1 MVEYFFTLIKEISIQ
16 SLIKFFIIIPIY
28 NVESYLHKCLD
39 SIICQTYKNFEV
51 ICVNDGSTDK
61 SLEIAKSYADSDSR
75 FTLTSQANQGQSV
88 ARNKALDI
96 AKQKWLES
104 SQEKQEQTYITF
116 VDSDDYLE
124 DFALEH
130 IATILNQNKVDI
142 FITNT
147 FFKVSPTTQTKTL
160 QQQLVFPSNLENQ
173 TFTPSELCKLTPK
186 NININ
191 TTWAFIHKATHLFSH
206 NIHFI
211 EPHILHEDIAFST
224 HSFLLASSVYVD
236 STPFY
241 NYALSENSTMRT
253 SMDTERSQKRAHA
266 YFTTLK
272 YLDNLKSQFQD
283 ENILNFLNN
292 YCKWAMEKALKFLQR
307 GGYNVAKITKQELLE
322 YKQYASKKRI
332 LCIYFPRLYS
342 IPKYIRLKLQ
352 GKNIYLD

>member
-39 SIICQTYKNFEV
+39 SIVSQTYKNFEV

-61 SLEIAKSYADSDSR
+61 SLEITKSYADSDSR
-75 FTLTSQANQGQSV
+75 FTLTSQANQGLSIT
-88 ARNKALDI
+88 RNKALDI

-104 SQEKQEQTYITF
+104 SQEEQEQTYIAF

-147 FFKVSPTTQTKTL
+147 FFKVSPATQAKTL
-160 QQQLVFPSNLENQ
+160 RQQLVFPSNLENQ
-173 TFTPSELCKLTPK
+173 TFTPSELCKLSPK
-186 NININ
+186 SII
-191 TTWAFIHKATHLFSH
+191 TTACAFIYKATHLFSH
-206 NIHFI
+206 NIRFI
-211 EPHILHEDIAFST
+211 EYILYEDTAFCT
-224 HSFLLASSVYVD
+224 HSFLLASSIYVD

-241 NYALSENSTMRT
+241 NYVLSENSIMR
-253 SMDTERSQKRAHA
+253 SHLDKDLCQKKIFS
-266 YFTTLK
+266 YFTILK

-283 ENILNFLNN
+283 KNVLNLLNN
-292 YCKWAMEKALKFLQR
+292 SCTKWAMERTLKFLQI
-307 GGYNVAKITKQELLE
+307 GGYRISPITKQELLK

-352 GKNIYLD
+352 GKSIYAS

>member
-1 MVEYFFTLIKEISIQ
+1 MILKP
-16 SLIKFFIIIPIY
+16 IKFFIIIPIY

-61 SLEIAKSYADSDSR
+61 SLEIAKSYADSNSR

-104 SQEKQEQTYITF
+104 SQEEREQTYITF

-147 FFKVSPTTQTKTL
+147 FFKVSPATQTKTL

-173 TFTPSELCKLTPK
+173 TFTPSDLCKLSPK
-186 NININ
+186 SIL
-191 TTWAFIHKATHLFSH
+191 TSTVAFIHKATHLFSH

-211 EPHILHEDIAFST
+211 EPHILHQDIAFCT
-224 HSFLLASSVYVD
+224 HSTLLASSIHTD

-241 NYALSENSTMRT
+241 NYVQSENSTMRT
-253 SMDTERSQKRAHA
+253 KPSIIRCQKRAHA

-283 ENILNFLNN
+283 ENILSFLNN
-292 YCKWAMEKALKFLQR
+292 SCKWAMERTLKFLQR
-307 GGYNVAKITKQELLE
+307 GGYNVVKITKQELLE
-322 YKQYASKKRI
+322 YKQYASKKRV

-352 GKNIYLD
+352 GKNID

>member
-1 MVEYFFTLIKEISIQ
+1 MKP
-16 SLIKFFIIIPIY
+16 IKFFIIIPIY

-39 SIICQTYKNFEV
+39 SIVSQTYKNFEV

-75 FTLTSQANQGQSV
+75 FTLTSQTNQGQSV

-104 SQEKQEQTYITF
+104 SQEEQGQTYITF

-173 TFTPSELCKLTPK
+173 TFTPSELCRFSPKSILTS
-186 NININ
+186 
-191 TTWAFIHKATHLFSH
+191 TVAFIHKATHLFSH
-206 NIHFI
+206 NIRFI
-211 EPHILHEDIAFST
+211 EPHIVHQDAAFCT
-224 HSFLLASSVYVD
+224 HSFLLASSIYVD

-241 NYALSENSTMRT
+241 HYVQSEHSTSRGLF
-253 SMDTERSQKRAHA
+253 DVARAQKRAYAH
-266 YFTTLK
+266 FTTLK

-283 ENILNFLNN
+283 ENILDFLNN
-292 YCKWAMEKALKFLQR
+292 YCKWEMEKTLKFLQR

-352 GKNIYLD
+352 GKNVYLD